1 MIKLAQPSH
10 NMTCKR
16 CSRRKVYP
24 EKAFGEWFYPSERTC
39 FDCIMV
45 GSGLFSFIR
54 ARKIPKK
61 KNGKARTRFPL
72 YVIDVTNNMVVG
84 QYYNRKDVI
93 SAIKKYKNKRR
104 ETPVKILVIHFPT
117 YFDYSSYFA

>member
-1 MIKLAQPSH
+1 MKKLARPSH
-10 NMTCKR
+10 NMTCKS

-39 FDCIMV
+39 FDCVMV
-45 GSGLFSFIR
+45 ESGLFSFIR
-54 ARKIPKK
+54 TRKIPKK

-72 YVIDVTNNMVVG
+72 YVIDVTNNIVVG
-84 QYYNRKDVI
+84 QYHYRKDVI
-93 SAIKKYKNKRR
+93 SAIKHYKNKRG
-104 ETPVKILVIHFPT
+104 PVEILVIHFPT